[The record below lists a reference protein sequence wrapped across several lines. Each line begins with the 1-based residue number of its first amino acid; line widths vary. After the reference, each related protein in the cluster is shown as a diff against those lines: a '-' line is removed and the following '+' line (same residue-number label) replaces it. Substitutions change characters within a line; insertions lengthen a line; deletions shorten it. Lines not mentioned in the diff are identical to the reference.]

1 MDSDGRQ
8 KVESNDRMKMKEGIN
23 MERDLTLT
31 EALELL
37 QNARN
42 LNQPD
47 AAFDLFRRASQKRRQ
62 VLGDQLWWT
71 SGSGGIFPCHVV
83 PRCTYC
89 SFFTENQFPMDALLR
104 GLELIENMGI
114 RQFHISGGTDLKG
127 GFEEPLLA
135 MVRTIREHSSLQ
147 LEVNLGPSFSKQAV
161 LELKRL
167 GVESITSSLECTNP
181 EIFQAVKPGD
191 SLEQRQRLLELCQEL
206 DMPSRTM
213 MLVGLGE
220 RDEDRISHLFYLKQ
234 FDKLYQLR
242 ISRFM
247 PFPGTTLQAHPRCS
261 PWETALVTAM
271 ARLIL
276 PDREISLAAGNGTED
291 IPLWYLAGGGNQL
304 MGVSITSHAPKASSE
319 VFVHEIGEHLYVVD
333 KRKEIQ
339 RILEGMLLKIV

>member
-1 MDSDGRQ
+1 MNCRMMKGEIN
-8 KVESNDRMKMKEGIN
+8 VEHS
-23 MERDLTLT
+23 LTPT
-31 EALELL
+31 EALALM

-42 LNQPD
+42 LNQPE
-47 AAFDLFRRASQKRRQ
+47 AAFALFQRACQGRKQ
-62 VLGDQLWWT
+62 MLGDQLWWT

-83 PRCTYC
+83 PRCSYC
-89 SFFTENQFPMDALLR
+89 SFFTEDHFPIDALLR

-114 RQFHISGGTDLKG
+114 RQFHISGGTDLNG

-147 LEVNLGPSFSKQAV
+147 LEVNLGPSFSEQTV
-161 LELKRL
+161 MELKHL

-181 EIFQAVKPGD
+181 EIFSTVKPGD
-191 SLEQRQRLLELCQEL
+191 SLDRRQDLLETCEKIS
-206 DMPSRTM
+206 MPSRTM

-220 RDEDRISHLFYLKQ
+220 SDEDRIAQLFYLKQ
-234 FDKLYQLR
+234 FRELYQLR

-247 PFPGTTLQAHPRCS
+247 PFSGTALQSHPRCS
-261 PWETALVTAM
+261 PWETALVTAI

-304 MGVSITSHAPKASSE
+304 LGVSITRHMPKASPD
-319 VFVHEIGEHLYVVD
+319 VIVHEIGEQIYVVD
-333 KRKEIQ
+333 KRKEIE
-339 RILEGMLLKIV
+339 RILEGMLLKI

>member
-1 MDSDGRQ
+1 MNCRMMKGEIN
-8 KVESNDRMKMKEGIN
+8 VEHS
-23 MERDLTLT
+23 LTPT
-31 EALELL
+31 EALALM

-42 LNQPD
+42 LNQPE
-47 AAFDLFRRASQKRRQ
+47 AAFALFQRACQGRKQ
-62 VLGDQLWWT
+62 MLGDQLWWT

-83 PRCTYC
+83 PRCSYC
-89 SFFTENQFPMDALLR
+89 SFFTEDHFPIDALLR

-114 RQFHISGGTDLKG
+114 RQFHISGGTDLNG

-147 LEVNLGPSFSKQAV
+147 LEVNLGPSFSEQTV
-161 LELKRL
+161 LELKHL

-181 EIFQAVKPGD
+181 EIFSTVKPGD
-191 SLEQRQRLLELCQEL
+191 SLDRRQDLLETCEKIS
-206 DMPSRTM
+206 MPSRTM

-220 RDEDRISHLFYLKQ
+220 SDEDRIAQLFYLKQ
-234 FDKLYQLR
+234 FRELYQLR

-247 PFPGTTLQAHPRCS
+247 PFSGTALQSHPRCS
-261 PWETALVTAM
+261 PWETALVTAI

-304 MGVSITSHAPKASSE
+304 LGVSITRHMPKASPD
-319 VFVHEIGEHLYVVD
+319 VIVHEIGEQIYVVD
-333 KRKEIQ
+333 KRKEIE
-339 RILEGMLLKIV
+339 RILEGMLLKI

>member
-1 MDSDGRQ
+1 MMKGEIN
-8 KVESNDRMKMKEGIN
+8 VEHS
-23 MERDLTLT
+23 LTPT
-31 EALELL
+31 EALALM

-42 LNQPD
+42 LNQPE
-47 AAFDLFRRASQKRRQ
+47 AAFALFQRACQGRKQ
-62 VLGDQLWWT
+62 MLGDQLWWT

-83 PRCTYC
+83 PRCSYC
-89 SFFTENQFPMDALLR
+89 SFFTEDHFPIDALLR

-114 RQFHISGGTDLKG
+114 RQFHISGGTDLNG

-147 LEVNLGPSFSKQAV
+147 LEVNLGPSFSEQTV
-161 LELKRL
+161 MELKHL

-181 EIFQAVKPGD
+181 EIFSTVKPGD
-191 SLEQRQRLLELCQEL
+191 SLDRRQDLLETCEKIS
-206 DMPSRTM
+206 MPSRTM

-220 RDEDRISHLFYLKQ
+220 SDEDRIAQLFYLKQ
-234 FDKLYQLR
+234 FRELYQLR

-247 PFPGTTLQAHPRCS
+247 PFSGTALQSHPRCS
-261 PWETALVTAM
+261 PWETALVTAI

-304 MGVSITSHAPKASSE
+304 LGVSITRHMPKASPD
-319 VFVHEIGEHLYVVD
+319 VIVHEIGEQIYVVD
-333 KRKEIQ
+333 KRKEIE
-339 RILEGMLLKIV
+339 RILEGMLLKI